1 MDRRLPDDIPP
12 PAAPSKTRR
21 KRDMHALQDLGE
33 RLAKLS
39 SEQIARIAMPEELR
53 EAITE
58 ARRITKHE
66 ARRRQMQYIGRLMRD
81 ADPEP
86 IREALDTLAGNSA
99 AETAR
104 QHRIERLRRQLI
116 EDEAVL
122 GSIALDHPDADLQH
136 LRQLRR
142 NALKEQEQGKPP
154 KAFRELFRALR
165 TLGEES
171 GAGREE
177 QADLNPEILDPESSI
192 LK

>member
-1 MDRRLPDDIPP
+1 MDRHPLNQD
-12 PAAPSKTRR
+12 PARPAPPSKSQR

-33 RLAKLS
+33 ELVRLSA
-39 SEQIARIAMPEELR
+39 EQIGRIAMPDELR
-53 EAITE
+53 DAVAE

-86 IREALDTLAGNSA
+86 IREALDVLAGNSA

-104 QHRIERLRRQLI
+104 QHRIERLRAQLL
-116 EDEAVL
+116 EDEGIL
-122 GSIALDHPDADLQH
+122 GRIAHDHPGADLQR

-154 KAFRELFRALR
+154 RAFRELFRALR
-165 TLGEES
+165 ELGEAP
-171 GAGREE
+171 GVPN
-177 QADLNPEILDPESSI
+177 QAHPINPES
-192 LK
+192 

>member
-1 MDRRLPDDIPP
+1 MDHHRPSAE
-12 PAAPSKTRR
+12 PAAPEAPSKSQR

-33 RLAKLS
+33 RLVELCAERLES
-39 SEQIARIAMPEELR
+39 IAMPDELR
-53 EAITE
+53 EAVSE

-66 ARRRQMQYIGRLMRD
+66 ARRRQMQYIGRLMRE

-86 IREALDTLAGNSA
+86 IRDALDALAGNSA

-104 QHRIERLRRQLI
+104 LHRVERLRQQLL
-116 EDEAVL
+116 EDETVL
-122 GSIALDHPDADLQH
+122 SNIALDHPGADLQH

-165 TLGEES
+165 DLGKETGARGEE
-171 GAGREE
+171 
-177 QADLNPEILDPESSI
+177 
-192 LK
+192 